1 MKEEDCENNNQMFDY
16 SSSTECGCLFS
27 SCSIISSG
35 STLSCSDSRCFF
47 YFLCSPTITLKL
59 TLQRKLVFH
68 ATSGQ
73 IGEEPRPVPEEQE
86 QTRDLTNERMRTARK
101 MSRV

>member
-1 MKEEDCENNNQMFDY
+1 MFDY
-16 SSSTECGCLFS
+16 SSSTECGCLLS
-27 SCSIISSG
+27 SSSIISSG